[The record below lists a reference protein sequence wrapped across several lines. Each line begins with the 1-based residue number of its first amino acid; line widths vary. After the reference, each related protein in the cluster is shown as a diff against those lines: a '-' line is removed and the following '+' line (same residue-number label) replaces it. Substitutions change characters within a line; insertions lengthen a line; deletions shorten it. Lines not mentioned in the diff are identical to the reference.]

1 MSKTVSIDGMAEA
14 INEGLQEYAK
24 LASSEVKRAVRKSAK
39 TVKEQIEAGAPS
51 RTGRY
56 KSSWV
61 TTKQEESSQSI
72 QMVVHSKDRYQLA
85 HLLEKEDT
93 MTHAE
98 VKAMVEE
105 MGLPYAYDH
114 FAEGES
120 PDPPF
125 ICFLYPK
132 AANFSADGI
141 VYHHFNRLDIEV
153 YTDYKDPDME
163 AAIEE
168 VLTAH
173 ELFYEKSEVWIE
185 TEKMYEV
192 LYELT
197 V

>member
-1 MSKTVSIDGMAEA
+1 
-14 INEGLQEYAK
+14 
-24 LASSEVKRAVRKSAK
+24 
-39 TVKEQIEAGAPS
+39 
-51 RTGRY
+51 
-56 KSSWV
+56 
-61 TTKQEESSQSI
+61 
-72 QMVVHSKDRYQLA
+72 
-85 HLLEKEDT
+85 
-93 MTHAE
+93 MTHEE
-98 VKAMVEE
+98 VKALVEE

-132 AANFSADGI
+132 AENFGADNL

-163 AAIEE
+163 ASIEE

-173 ELFYEKSEVWIE
+173 ELYYEKSEVWIE

-192 LYELT
+192 LYDILCIFIAVWRNVSCAT
-197 V
+197 PAHRRSKRRGCFCAAFCRPMPR

>member
-1 MSKTVSIDGMAEA
+1 
-14 INEGLQEYAK
+14 
-24 LASSEVKRAVRKSAK
+24 
-39 TVKEQIEAGAPS
+39 
-51 RTGRY
+51 
-56 KSSWV
+56 
-61 TTKQEESSQSI
+61 
-72 QMVVHSKDRYQLA
+72 
-85 HLLEKEDT
+85 

-125 ICFLYPK
+125 ICFLYPRAK
-132 AANFSADGI
+132 NFGADNR
-141 VYHHFNRLDIEV
+141 VYHHFNRLAIEV
-153 YTDYKDPDME
+153 YTDYKDPDTE

-168 VLTAH
+168 VLTEH

-197 V
+197 VYVSRRAFFTRGERNGQEKQQGQVWPEKLPLRQGNL